1 MAHAPAMPHGK
12 LDEVFDNVFV
22 VRTSFRAGPGIT
34 FDRNMTVVRDG
45 GELVV
50 IASARLSDAG
60 EAELDKLG
68 KVKHVV
74 RVAAFHGAD
83 DPYYVERYGAKL
95 WQPADA
101 AAPIG
106 KVFRFDK
113 GNQAETA
120 LLLPHADGVLVTG
133 DSFQNWTDL
142 STCSLLARMMMP
154 LMGFKGGV
162 VGGPWLKKMGP
173 AIRADYDRL
182 FELAFKH
189 VIPGHGTVVR
199 DTGPA
204 AVRAAVAKAKF

>member
-1 MAHAPAMPHGK
+1 MPHGK

-22 VRTSFRAGPGIT
+22 VRSSFRAGAGIT

-50 IASARLSDAG
+50 IGSARLTDAG

-95 WQPADA
+95 WKPADA

-106 KVFRFDK
+106 TVFSFEK
-113 GNQAETA
+113 GNHPETA
-120 LLLPHADGVLVTG
+120 VLLPHAGGVLVTG

-142 STCSLLARMMMP
+142 STCSFLARTMMP
-154 LMGFKGGV
+154 LMGFKGPV
-162 VGGPWLKKMGP
+162 VGGPWLKKMGT

-182 FELAFKH
+182 FAMSFKH
-189 VIPGHGTVVR
+189 AIPGHGTVVR
-199 DTGPA
+199 DTGPDA
-204 AVRAAVAKAKF
+204 IRAAVAKAKL